1 MALKWCVFFLRARL
15 IPKPESFELR
25 AAGVEGP
32 ALGLGAFRV
41 WGLGFRVWGL
51 GFRVQSLWF
60 RV

>member
-41 WGLGFRVWGL
+41 WGLGFRVWGS
-51 GFRVQSLWF
+51 GFGV
-60 RV
+60 